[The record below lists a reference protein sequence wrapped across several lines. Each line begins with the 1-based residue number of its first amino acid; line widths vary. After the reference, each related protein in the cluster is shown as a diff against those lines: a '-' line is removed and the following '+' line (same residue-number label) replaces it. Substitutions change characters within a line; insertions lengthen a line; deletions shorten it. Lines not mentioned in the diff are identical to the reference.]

1 MPCIGRWILNH
12 WTTKEVHV
20 FLSDELAIF
29 FLILMK
35 LDFRGQFHSLLSEA
49 RSPRHRFLSE
59 FNDSHEDR
67 WPVEDGLDSDN

>member
-35 LDFRGQFHSLLSEA
+35 LDFRGQFHSSYFLKQEA
-49 RSPRHRFLSE
+49 QGIAFCQSLMTAMKT
-59 FNDSHEDR
+59 
-67 WPVEDGLDSDN
+67 DGL